1 MSLPKG
7 SGLVVARLCEK
18 LDGRARNEWN
28 WVGCGQTAKRV
39 RVPRSKYMKFT
50 LLGMYGC
57 QYAYGQWKRTLV
69 WY

>member
-7 SGLVVARLCEK
+7 SDLVVARLCEK

-28 WVGCGQTAKRV
+28 WVGCGQMHEGT
-39 RVPRSKYMKFT
+39 RSKYMKFT
-50 LLGMYGC
+50 LLGMCGC